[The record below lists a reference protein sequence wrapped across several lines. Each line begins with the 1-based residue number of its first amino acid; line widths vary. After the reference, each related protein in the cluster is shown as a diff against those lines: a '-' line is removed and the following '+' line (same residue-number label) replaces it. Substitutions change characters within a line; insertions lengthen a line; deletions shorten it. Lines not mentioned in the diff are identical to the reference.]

1 MTVDNGVS
9 QRSMIKSILFSI
21 MINDKYK
28 LDITV
33 GKSAFA
39 DDGALWKLNG
49 DRREINGNVIYWI
62 IKINHRL

>member
-1 MTVDNGVS
+1 
-9 QRSMIKSILFSI
+9 

-28 LDITV
+28 SDITV

-39 DDGALWKLNG
+39 DDGALYKLNG
-49 DRREINGNVIYWI
+49 DRREISGNVIYWI